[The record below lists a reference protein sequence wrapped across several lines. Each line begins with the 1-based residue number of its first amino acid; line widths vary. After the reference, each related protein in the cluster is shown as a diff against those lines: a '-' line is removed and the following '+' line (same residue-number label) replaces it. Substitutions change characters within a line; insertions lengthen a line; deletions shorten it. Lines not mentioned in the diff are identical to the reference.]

1 MRNQAESTRR
11 SGAIFGIL
19 KQMKETFETNL
30 SSSQKEE
37 MQSQS
42 AYEDLKAAKE
52 SRRCFATV
60 LIGLLTFIQHSSRRS
75 GSDKPRLHLP

>member
-1 MRNQAESTRR
+1 MRVLRIGSGLRNQAESTRR

-19 KQMKETFETNL
+19 KQMKETFESNL

-37 MQSQS
+37 MQSQA

-52 SRRCFATV
+52 SNFD
-60 LIGLLTFIQHSSRRS
+60 L
-75 GSDKPRLHLP
+75 